1 MCTSRFLR
9 TLHDASVV
17 YIYRK
22 QHTTGP
28 SVGTVDVP
36 VNVTQLKHGFQW
48 LKEQNTVDVIVDAT
62 TNASF
67 LEHLVFKYDFTAKYL
82 SL

>member
-1 MCTSRFLR
+1 MQCFVL
-9 TLHDASVV
+9 
-17 YIYRK
+17 IYRK

-28 SVGTVDVP
+28 SVGAVNVP

-48 LKEQNTVDVIVDAT
+48 LKERNTVNVIVDAT

-67 LEHLVFKYDFTAKYL
+67 LEHLVFMYDFHAKYL
-82 SL
+82 NL